1 MTADEIA
8 RLPTPRTDD
17 AVCGGVNA
25 SHWMEDRDALIA
37 TSKYIEQKLA
47 AAVMALEL
55 ALKWTHVHS
64 EEAEAD
70 EKRIIETIAAIK
82 EMG

>member
-1 MTADEIA
+1 MTPAEIA
-8 RLPTPRTDD
+8 KLPTPRTEELLELMVDE
-17 AVCGGVNA
+17 ARSWAITNHCQ
-25 SHWMEDRDALIA
+25 S
-37 TSKYIEQKLA
+37 IEQKLA

-70 EKRIIETIAAIK
+70 EKRIIETLAAIK